1 MNQHT
6 KAPDL
11 SPASA
16 RAATLLRRAHA
27 HCAGDDAAWDGWAA
41 AVIDSKGQHN
51 NATISAPL
59 VTDAF
64 LRGLQV
70 GLKAH
75 LPVDSEEL
83 EAAKIKFERLTLKAY
98 VRQETARSYAAL
110 AIGELTII
118 TEACR
123 NGEQALK
130 KLGVTV

>member
-1 MNQHT
+1 MNTQT
-6 KAPDL
+6 NAPDL
-11 SPASA
+11 SPSSA

-27 HCAGDDAAWDGWAA
+27 HCNGDDAAWDAWAG

-75 LPVDSEEL
+75 LPVDSEVL
-83 EAAKIKFERLTLKAY
+83 DTVKVKFERLTLKAY
-98 VRQETARSYAAL
+98 VRQEVARAYAAL

-118 TEACR
+118 SEACR
-123 NGEQALK
+123 NGELALK
-130 KLGVTV
+130 KLGVTI